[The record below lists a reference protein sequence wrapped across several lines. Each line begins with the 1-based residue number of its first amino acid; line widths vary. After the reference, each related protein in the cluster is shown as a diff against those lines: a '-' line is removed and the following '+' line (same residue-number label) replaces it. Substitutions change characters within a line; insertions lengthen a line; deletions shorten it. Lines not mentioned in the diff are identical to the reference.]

1 VNPRTEPDLLIAAK
15 SSTFADE
22 EQVLQSSKLIENVA
36 VPAFAAMPEWD
47 LNALPRNANTQP
59 QGHIIRF
66 KAANSRWNLWSREV
80 AFSMLNPSHPQL
92 RAGGLFLPN
101 TPNAVSTVKRA
112 INVYRGL
119 SSYALENDL
128 AADLGHWT
136 QRDLDRYRK
145 QLKGPRDI
153 AAQIQALRY
162 LFKYRKVLTGGGLS
176 FEPWEG
182 RSVDDVVKSAKRQK
196 VSTKPIPP
204 EVWWPLLRA
213 AWAYIDVFSHDL
225 IRARDEWEALNNP
238 PKGKRGEN
246 YDSLLKS
253 WLAQPSNNIPVHTED
268 QHASASHRSEGG
280 KDTIHWGILSRLVSN
295 GRSSMLFAGNP
306 KTSNPRRAQVM
317 RVFMQQRI
325 VPVNLV
331 SNAASV
337 VRADGE
343 TAPWISEVSA
353 VQLRNELVQLRTACY
368 IFVAALSL
376 LRDSELQGIMRD
388 SIVQHFGAPAIR
400 TRKFKKDRHHSEHNW
415 WIIQPVAQAIAVAES
430 LSQHPERVFS
440 SSRATDPQTVTIAI
454 CHDIKAFIR
463 RVNDTA
469 FERGLKL
476 IPEARIT
483 PQMFRKSMA
492 VIIRAQPDGEIA
504 LGFTLKHAAIRGL
517 SNSTTVGYGTP
528 DEKWAQELRNELED
542 EVAAKLIPLW
552 TRYRNGE
559 PVASGVGA
567 KQFVDKLESV
577 NRRYEE
583 SLELRATIGDSRT
596 IRNLLRDE
604 FSTIHLGPLNHCL
617 GILKDAMCTK
627 AGGQDGPVDVIRPNR
642 CHPDI
647 CRNSVVTAEHKPLW
661 IASAHDLFSNLK
673 DRQMAP
679 NHRQQL
685 ESELAVIQSVVQGKE
700 YGGNV

>member
-1 VNPRTEPDLLIAAK
+1 M
-15 SSTFADE
+15 
-22 EQVLQSSKLIENVA
+22 LQSSKLIAGVP

-66 KAANSRWNLWSREV
+66 KAANLRWNLWSREV

-101 TPNAVSTVKRA
+101 TPNAVSTVKKS

-119 SSYALENDL
+119 SSYALENGL
-128 AADLGHWT
+128 PADLGRWT

-145 QLKGPRDI
+145 QLTGPRDI
-153 AAQIQALRY
+153 AAQIQSLRY
-162 LFKYRKVLTGGGLS
+162 LFKYRSVLTGGGLR

-182 RSVDDVVKSAKRQK
+182 LSADEVAKSAKRKK
-196 VSTKPIPP
+196 VSTKPIAP

-238 PKGKRGEN
+238 RKGKLAEN
-246 YDSLLKS
+246 YDTLLTS
-253 WLAQPSNNIPVHTED
+253 WLAQPSNNIPVHTGD
-268 QHASASHRSEGG
+268 QHASASRRSVGG
-280 KDTIHWGILSRLVSN
+280 KATVHWGILSRLVSN
-295 GRSSMLFAGNP
+295 GQSSMLFAGNP
-306 KTSNPRRAQVM
+306 NTSNPRRAQVM
-317 RVFMQQRI
+317 RLFMQQRTA
-325 VPVNLV
+325 PVNLV
-331 SNAASV
+331 TGAAAV
-337 VRADGE
+337 VRVDGE
-343 TAPWISEVSA
+343 TAPWISDVSA

-400 TRKFKKDRHHSEHNW
+400 TRIFKKDRYHSEHNW
-415 WIIQPVAQAIAVAES
+415 WIIQPVAQAIAVAEC

-469 FERGLKL
+469 FERGLEP
-476 IPEARIT
+476 IPDARVT

-492 VIIRAQPDGEIA
+492 VIVRAQPDGEIA
-504 LGFTLKHAAIRGL
+504 LGLTLKHAAIRGL
-517 SNSTTVGYGTP
+517 SNSTTVGYGAP
-528 DEKWAQELRNELED
+528 DDKWARELRNELED
-542 EVAAKLIPLW
+542 EVASKLVPLW

-567 KQFVDKLESV
+567 KQFVDKLETV
-577 NRRYEE
+577 NQRYEE

-596 IRNLLRDE
+596 VRNLLRDE

-617 GILKDAMCTK
+617 GILKDAMCAKT
-627 AGGQDGPVDVIRPNR
+627 GGQDGPHQVIRPNH
-642 CHPDI
+642 CQPDI

-673 DRQMAP
+673 DREMAP

-685 ESELAVIQSVVQGKE
+685 ESELAMIQSVVQGKE